1 MFLNDFFYIVNSE
14 ESTAGL
20 KIRIRLN
27 PDHAIFAGH
36 FPGNPVTPG
45 VMELQIVKELLEQKH
60 ARQLQMLSMP
70 RCKYLN
76 ILNPV
81 QFPEFDVNIQYANN
95 STPDQL
101 SISASGESGDQ
112 VFFKFN
118 ATYTGK

>member
-1 MFLNDFFYIVNSE
+1 MFLNDFFYVAASE
-14 ESTAGL
+14 ETAEGL
-20 KIRIRLN
+20 KVRVRLN
-27 PDHAIFAGH
+27 PDHAVFSGH

-60 ARQLQMLSMP
+60 SRQLQMLSMP

-81 QFPEFDVNIQYANN
+81 QCPEFDVKIQYAAG
-95 STPDQL
+95 SASGQL
-101 SISASGESGDQ
+101 SISASGEHGDQ

-118 ATYTGK
+118 ATYR